1 MGQDMIPPE
10 AVSSKAIYV
19 LSDGTGET
27 ATLMLKAALVQF
39 KAPNLKFFR
48 YKNVRNKDQLLS
60 VLDNLP
66 ESNGIIVH
74 TLVSPKLRELLTSET
89 QKRNLLSVD
98 LLGPLL
104 ENLSFLFGSETKPN
118 QTAPGELRTV
128 DEKYF
133 QKIEAIEFT
142 VRYDDGKL
150 LDGIEK
156 ADIVLVGISRT
167 SKTPLSIFL
176 SYKGLKVANVPLVLG
191 QAVPKELFNID
202 QKKIVGLK
210 IEIEAL
216 QRIRMKRLEKF
227 GQDPHGS
234 YASLSHISNE
244 IQYAE
249 DLFSKNK
256 RWPVVNVTDRAL
268 EETAAEI
275 ARIVSSRLGLKKDF
289 FF

>member
-1 MGQDMIPPE
+1 MLTDSPIPKD
-10 AVSSKAIYV
+10 AKAIYV

-39 KAPNLKFFR
+39 KVPGLKFFR
-48 YKNVRNKDQLLS
+48 YKNVRNKEQMLS
-60 VLDNLP
+60 ILDHLP
-66 ESNGIIVH
+66 EKNGLIAH
-74 TLVSPKLRELLTSET
+74 TLVSPKLRALLSSET
-89 QKRNLLSVD
+89 KKRNLLSVD

-104 ENLSFLFGSETKPN
+104 EKLSFFFDTDTNKNNSV
-118 QTAPGELRTV
+118 PGELRVV
-128 DEKYF
+128 DEEYF
-133 QKIEAIEFT
+133 KKIAAIEFT
-142 VRYDDGKL
+142 VRYDDGKCL
-150 LDGIEK
+150 EGLEK

-176 SYKGLKVANVPLVLG
+176 SYKGLKVANVPLVFG
-191 QAVPKELFNID
+191 QAVPEVLFTID

-216 QRIRMKRLEKF
+216 QRIRMKRLAKF

-234 YASLSHISNE
+234 YASLSHISKE

-249 DLFSKNK
+249 DLFAKNK

>member
-1 MGQDMIPPE
+1 MPDDSTL
-10 AVSSKAIYV
+10 SSQKPAIYV

-27 ATLMLKAALVQF
+27 AALMLKAALVQF
-39 KAPNLKFFR
+39 KTQDVKFFR
-48 YKNVRNKDQLLS
+48 YKNVRNKVQLIS
-60 VLDNLP
+60 ILDHLP
-66 ESNGIIVH
+66 EKKGLIVH
-74 TLVSPKLRELLTSET
+74 TLVSPALRSLLSLESA
-89 QKRNLLSVD
+89 KRGLLSVD
-98 LLGPLL
+98 LMGPVL
-104 ENLSFLFGSETKPN
+104 ENLSFLFDKDVN
-118 QTAPGELRTV
+118 QSPSAPGELRTV

-133 QKIEAIEFT
+133 QKIAAIEFT
-142 VRYDDGKL
+142 VKYDDGKCL
-150 LDGIEK
+150 EGIEK

-176 SYKGLKVANVPLVLG
+176 SYKGLKVANVPLVFG
-191 QAVPKELFNID
+191 QPVPKELFEID
-202 QKKIVGLK
+202 QKKIVGLM

-234 YASLSHISNE
+234 YASLSHINKE
-244 IQYAE
+244 IQFAE
-249 DLFSKNK
+249 ELFAKNK

-275 ARIVSSRLGLKKDF
+275 ARIVSSRLGVKKDF

>member
-1 MGQDMIPPE
+1 MGKDAE
-10 AVSSKAIYV
+10 DESSKPAIYV

-27 ATLMLKAALVQF
+27 AALMLKAALVQF
-39 KAPNLKFFR
+39 KTQDVKFFR
-48 YKNVRNKDQLLS
+48 YKNVRNKAQLLS
-60 VLDNLP
+60 ILDHLP
-66 ESNGIIVH
+66 EKRGLIVH
-74 TLVSPKLRELLTSET
+74 TLVSPDLRA
-89 QKRNLLSVD
+89 LLSLESSKRGLLAVD
-98 LLGPLL
+98 LMGPVL
-104 ENLSFLFGSETKPN
+104 ENLSFLLNKDVDLNALG
-118 QTAPGELRTV
+118 PGELRTV
-128 DEKYF
+128 DDKYF
-133 QKIEAIEFT
+133 QKIAAIEFT
-142 VRYDDGKL
+142 VKYDDGKC
-150 LDGIEK
+150 LDGIDK

-176 SYKGLKVANVPLVLG
+176 SYKGLKVANVPLVFG
-191 QAVPKELFNID
+191 QAVPEELFKID

-234 YASLSHISNE
+234 YASLSHINKE
-244 IQYAE
+244 IQFAE
-249 DLFSKNK
+249 ELFSKNK

>member
-1 MGQDMIPPE
+1 MDQNLTQKKP
-10 AVSSKAIYV
+10 KAIYI

-27 ATLMLKAALVQF
+27 AAHMLKAALVQF
-39 KAPNLKFFR
+39 KEDDLKFFR
-48 YKNVRNKDQLLS
+48 YKNVRNKNQLLS
-60 VLDNLP
+60 IIENLP
-66 ESNGIIVH
+66 IENGFIIH
-74 TLVSPKLRELLTSET
+74 TLVSPNLRKCLTDEAL
-89 QKRNLLSVD
+89 KRNLYAVD

-104 ENLSFLFGSETKPN
+104 SNLSKFFDKEASDQEL
-118 QTAPGELRTV
+118 PGELRTV
-128 DEKYF
+128 DDNYF
-133 QKIEAIEFT
+133 KKISAIEFT
-142 VRYDDGKL
+142 VKYDDGKC
-150 LDGIEK
+150 LDGLDK
-156 ADIVLVGISRT
+156 ADIILVGISRT

-191 QAVPKELFNID
+191 QPLPEELSQVD

-216 QRIRMKRLEKF
+216 QRIRKKRLEKF
-227 GQDPHGS
+227 GQDPQGS
-234 YASLSHISNE
+234 YASFDHINKE
-244 IQYAE
+244 IQFAE

-268 EETAAEI
+268 EETASEI

>member
-1 MGQDMIPPE
+1 MSTQNKE
-10 AVSSKAIYV
+10 ENNSAIYV

-27 ATLMLKAALVQF
+27 AALMLKAALVQF
-39 KAPNLKFFR
+39 KTEDVKFFR
-48 YKNVRNKDQLLS
+48 YKNVRNKSQLLS
-60 VLDNLP
+60 VLDHLP
-66 ESNGIIVH
+66 EKKGLIVH
-74 TLVSPKLRELLTSET
+74 TLVSPSLRS
-89 QKRNLLSVD
+89 LLSLEASKRGFLAVD
-98 LLGPLL
+98 LMGPVL
-104 ENLSFLFGSETKPN
+104 ENLGNLFNKEINPSFST
-118 QTAPGELRTV
+118 PGELRTV

-133 QKIEAIEFT
+133 QKIAAIEFT
-142 VRYDDGKL
+142 VKYDDGKCL
-150 LDGIEK
+150 EGLDK
-156 ADIVLVGISRT
+156 ADIILVGISRT

-176 SYKGLKVANVPLVLG
+176 SYKGLKVANVPLVVG
-191 QAVPKELFNID
+191 QPVPDELFEID

-210 IEIEAL
+210 IEIDAL

-234 YASLSHISNE
+234 YASLGHINKE
-244 IQYAE
+244 IQFAE
-249 DLFSKNK
+249 ELFAKNK

>member
-1 MGQDMIPPE
+1 MTDPVRKP
-10 AVSSKAIYV
+10 AIYV

-27 ATLMLKAALVQF
+27 AALMLKAAMVQF
-39 KAPNLKFFR
+39 KTQDVNFFR
-48 YKNVRNKDQLLS
+48 YKNVRNKTQLIS
-60 VLDNLP
+60 ILDHLP
-66 ESNGIIVH
+66 EKKGLIVH
-74 TLVSPKLRELLTSET
+74 TLVSPALRGLLSLESP
-89 QKRNLLSVD
+89 KRGLLSVD
-98 LLGPLL
+98 LMGPVLD
-104 ENLSFLFGSETKPN
+104 NLSFLLDKDVDLNSPG
-118 QTAPGELRTV
+118 AGELRSV
-128 DEKYF
+128 DDEYF
-133 QKIEAIEFT
+133 QKIAAIEFT
-142 VRYDDGKL
+142 VKYDDGKCL
-150 LDGIEK
+150 EGLDK

-176 SYKGLKVANVPLVLG
+176 SYKGLKVANVPLVFG
-191 QAVPKELFNID
+191 QPIPDELFKID

-210 IEIEAL
+210 IEIDAL

-234 YASLSHISNE
+234 YASLSHINKE
-244 IQYAE
+244 IQFAE
-249 DLFSKNK
+249 ELFAKNK

>member
-1 MGQDMIPPE
+1 MSEPLT
-10 AVSSKAIYV
+10 SSKSKAIYV

-39 KAPNLKFFR
+39 KAPGLKFFR
-48 YKNVRNKDQLLS
+48 YKNVRNKEQMLS
-60 VLDNLP
+60 ILDHLP
-66 ESNGIIVH
+66 EKDGIIVH
-74 TLVSPKLRELLTSET
+74 TLVSPKLRALLSTEA
-89 QKRNLLSVD
+89 QKRSLSSVD

-104 ENLSFLFGSETKPN
+104 EKLSFFFGSDTNKN
-118 QTAPGELRTV
+118 NSIPGELRAV
-128 DEKYF
+128 DEDYF
-133 QKIEAIEFT
+133 KKIAAIEFT
-142 VRYDDGKL
+142 VRYDDGKCL
-150 LDGIEK
+150 EGIEK

-176 SYKGLKVANVPLVLG
+176 SYKGLKVANVPLVFG
-191 QAVPKELFNID
+191 QPVPEVLFEID

-216 QRIRMKRLEKF
+216 QRIRMKRLAKF

-234 YASLSHISNE
+234 YASLSHISKE

-249 DLFSKNK
+249 DLFAKNK

>member
-1 MGQDMIPPE
+1 MTAE
-10 AVSSKAIYV
+10 NTSKAIYV

-39 KAPNLKFFR
+39 NEPDLKFYR
-48 YKNVRNKDQLLS
+48 YKNVRNKEQLLS
-60 VLDNLP
+60 ILDHLP
-66 ESNGIIVH
+66 EESGIIVH
-74 TLVSPKLRELLTSET
+74 TLVSPKLRELLLKET
-89 QKRNLLSVD
+89 KIRKILAVD

-104 ENLSFLFGSETKPN
+104 EKLSFLFGTDTSNNEST
-118 QTAPGELRTV
+118 PGELRTV

-133 QKIEAIEFT
+133 EKIAAIEFT

-191 QAVPKELFNID
+191 QPVPEELFKID

-234 YASLSHISNE
+234 YASLSNISKE

>member
-1 MGQDMIPPE
+1 M
-10 AVSSKAIYV
+10 SSQKAKAIYV

-27 ATLMLKAALVQF
+27 AALMLKAALVQF
-39 KAPNLKFFR
+39 KTSDLKFFR

-66 ESNGIIVH
+66 EQNGIIVH
-74 TLVSPKLRELLTSET
+74 TLVSPKLRDLLLTES
-89 QKRNLLSVD
+89 QKRRLLSVD

-104 ENLSFLFGSETKPN
+104 EKLSQLFNDDANEKPS
-118 QTAPGELRTV
+118 APGELRTV

-191 QAVPKELFNID
+191 QPIPEELFKID

-234 YASLSHISNE
+234 YASLSHISKE

-249 DLFSKNK
+249 DIFAKNK

-268 EETAAEI
+268 EETASEI

>member
-1 MGQDMIPPE
+1 MTDTPKN
-10 AVSSKAIYV
+10 SKAIYV

-27 ATLMLKAALVQF
+27 AALMLKAALVQF
-39 KAPNLKFFR
+39 KVPDLKFFR

-66 ESNGIIVH
+66 EKDGIIVH

-89 QKRNLLSVD
+89 KKRDLLSVD

-104 ENLSFLFGSETKPN
+104 EKLSFLLGSDTNQN
-118 QTAPGELRTV
+118 QTSPGELRTV

-133 QKIEAIEFT
+133 QKIAAIEFT

-191 QAVPKELFNID
+191 QPVPEELFNID

-234 YASLSHISNE
+234 YASLSHISKE

-249 DLFSKNK
+249 ELFAKNK

-289 FF
+289 LF

>member
-1 MGQDMIPPE
+1 MMGKDAE
-10 AVSSKAIYV
+10 DESSKPAIYV

-27 ATLMLKAALVQF
+27 AALMLKAALVQF
-39 KAPNLKFFR
+39 KTQDVKFFR
-48 YKNVRNKDQLLS
+48 YKNVRNKAQLLS
-60 VLDNLP
+60 ILDHLP
-66 ESNGIIVH
+66 EKRGLIVH
-74 TLVSPKLRELLTSET
+74 TLVSPDLRA
-89 QKRNLLSVD
+89 LLSLESSKRGLLAVD
-98 LLGPLL
+98 LMGPVL
-104 ENLSFLFGSETKPN
+104 ENLSFLLNKDVDLNALG
-118 QTAPGELRTV
+118 PGELRTV
-128 DEKYF
+128 DDKYF
-133 QKIEAIEFT
+133 QKIAAIEFT
-142 VRYDDGKL
+142 VKYDDGKC
-150 LDGIEK
+150 LDGIDK

-176 SYKGLKVANVPLVLG
+176 SYKGLKVANVPLVFG
-191 QAVPKELFNID
+191 QAVPEELFKID

-234 YASLSHISNE
+234 YASLSHINKE
-244 IQYAE
+244 IQFAE
-249 DLFSKNK
+249 ELFSKNK

>member
-1 MGQDMIPPE
+1 MPNQKP
-10 AVSSKAIYV
+10 SKAIYV

-39 KAPNLKFFR
+39 NEPDLKFYR
-48 YKNVRNKDQLLS
+48 YKNVRNKEQLVS
-60 VLDNLP
+60 ILDHLP
-66 ESNGIIVH
+66 EKNGIIVH
-74 TLVSPKLRELLTSET
+74 TLVSPKLRELLLSET
-89 QKRNLLSVD
+89 QKRSILAVD

-104 ENLSFLFGSETKPN
+104 DKLSFLFGKDTDLNES
-118 QTAPGELRTV
+118 APGELRSV
-128 DEKYF
+128 DAKYF
-133 QKIEAIEFT
+133 EKIAAIEFT
-142 VRYDDGKL
+142 VKYDDGKL

-191 QAVPKELFNID
+191 QPVPEELFKID

-227 GQDPHGS
+227 GQDPHGN
-234 YASLSHISNE
+234 YASLSHISKE